1 MRVYL
6 TRVERSKTNE
16 TETVVYYN
24 NLYVTFGQVVGK
36 TTSGQFAIYVW
47 SAIEIDPATGL
58 EKIYDMNSIATLGD
72 NIGSPVG
79 EINDNQIGE
88 INNNQNFFGRVI
100 AKVSEVVPTS
110 PGNEITI

>member
-58 EKIYDMNSIATLGD
+58 ERIYDMSSIATLGD

-79 EINDNQIGE
+79 EIDDD
-88 INNNQNFFGRVI
+88 QNFFGAVI